1 MFNKPLQQNTDVNVN
16 SITGTLVFHR
26 SVFSLA
32 KKLNLLLNTGTVL
45 MSGVGHVL
53 SIQLGTITWCGLRPT
68 TVLLFLTFSYKGN
81 I

>member
-1 MFNKPLQQNTDVNVN
+1 MFNKPRQQKYGRQRN
-16 SITGTLVFHR
+16 SITGTPVFHR

-32 KKLNLLLNTGTVL
+32 KKLTLLLNTRTVV

-53 SIQLGTITWCGLRPT
+53 SIQLGTSTWCGLRPT
-68 TVLLFLTFSYKGN
+68 TTILD